1 MAVELKHKQII
12 SFLLFDA
19 KVNPNALTTDTQMTP
34 LHIAV
39 QLKLNEII
47 ELLLT
52 LETTDINIMSPIHG
66 TPLHIACKGGNVKI
80 I

>member
-12 SFLLFDA
+12 SYLLYDA
-19 KVNPNALTTDTQMTP
+19 KADPNALTTDTYMAP

-52 LETTDINIMSPIHG
+52 LD
-66 TPLHIACKGGNVKI
+66 
-80 I
+80 